1 MAARIRRLP
10 FLRSRSNVEF
20 GVYAAFLANFVF
32 AFALAASTP
41 HMLRAPSSQLLV
53 AFAGVGG
60 TLFIAYTV
68 GVSNLF
74 RQMRRGSDI
83 ETLLGVL
90 TGLGICG
97 FVGVWVA
104 LSLLE
109 AHQPLGWL
117 GHLGLCWSAI
127 SLAFLGGFVA
137 GLPLLAY
144 DDARV
149 RHLNP
154 EE

>member
-20 GVYAAFLANFVF
+20 GAYAAFLADFVF

-53 AFAGVGG
+53 ALAGVGG

-74 RQMRRGSDI
+74 RQMRRGSDV

-90 TGLGICG
+90 TSLGICG
-97 FVGVWVA
+97 FGGVAIA

-117 GHLGLCWSAI
+117 EHLGLCWSAI
-127 SLAFLGGFVA
+127 SLTFLGGFVA
-137 GLPLLAY
+137 GLPRFAY
-144 DDARV
+144 EDSRV
-149 RHLNP
+149 KHLNP
-154 EE
+154 KE